1 MDILNFISWIRG
13 GRQVTSVDPD
23 KTLLPIGIKDS
34 RRDDGYLAAAI
45 TVTDLA
51 NYICGEVCSAP
62 VVLTA
67 PLYGTT
73 TRESGFAPAISCD
86 GGSIISFGFLGSAPN
101 DTWANIIADAN
112 DKLSWIG
119 TWELGENE
127 IILNMD
133 CNFYTFLQTL
143 CPGEITLFAT
153 AP

>member
-1 MDILNFISWIRG
+1 MSKIREFVRYTKQGKLIPGSLIVTTNG
-13 GRQVTSVDPD
+13 GYPD
-23 KTLLPIGIKDS
+23 KSATWKEVS
-34 RRDDGYLAAAI
+34 
-45 TVTDLA
+45 TDLC
-51 NYICGEVCSAP
+51 CGGGGECTAP

-67 PLYGTT
+67 PLYGFT
-73 TRESGFAPAISCD
+73 TRSGFGPAILCN
-86 GGSIISFGFLGSAPN
+86 GNSIITGFGFLGSAPD

-119 TWELGENE
+119 TWELGDDE

-153 AP
+153 SA